1 MEFRILGPLK
11 ATDGVRELTPP
22 RPKTRALLALLL
34 LRAGQIVSP
43 DEALDALWGERPP
56 PAARNAL
63 QGHVA
68 ALRKLFGSD
77 RIETR
82 GGGYALQLEEDE
94 LDLHRF
100 ERLLTEAQDRDPL
113 AKAETLAYALALF
126 RGAPLEDFRYDSFAN
141 GEAARIDELRQFA
154 LEEWIDAQLALGRHA
169 LLVAKLEQLVS
180 EEPLRERLRGQH
192 MLALYRSGR
201 QAESLE
207 AYRRARS
214 TFRDE
219 LGVEPGQ
226 ALQRLQRRILE
237 QDPELELPEAVTAS
251 TGRIPTP
258 PTPMI
263 GRARELAEAR
273 DLLLRRDV
281 RLVTLTGPGGIGKTR
296 IALELAR
303 AALPRFPGG
312 TFFVP
317 LAALTDPALVLPT
330 LVRATGVDDATAPG
344 LEQALARLAA
354 RAALIVVDNF
364 EHLIA
369 AAPEV
374 GELLAAGPAL
384 KLLVT
389 SRQAL
394 RLEEEHLYRVPPLG
408 ADPATALFLDRA
420 QAVRLDLGRGE
431 ATVTTVA
438 EICRRLDNL
447 PLAIELAA
455 ARTPLFSPR
464 DLLARIDERFEL
476 LTGAS
481 RHHPERQQ
489 TLRRTLEWS
498 YDLLEAEEKRLLAR
512 LAVFAGGWTLDA
524 ADGVCGEGI
533 EVVDGLSS
541 LIDKSLLHVDAREVE
556 PRQGML
562 DTIRSFAAERLAE
575 SGEADELQRRHA
587 AFFLKLAEEAE
598 PHLRGSPQEWLDV
611 LDLEHDNFRVAIDRL
626 NGVDDRQLALRL
638 TGALWRFWYLR
649 GHLVEGRRRLEEGL
663 RGHDLPTPERARAL
677 HGAAVLATQ
686 AGDVPAARARAEE
699 ALALHAELGDVW
711 GAAYSQ
717 FLLGNVHVGEG
728 DLAAA
733 EQLYEESAH
742 GLVELGDEHSALL
755 VNRNL
760 AAISSEL
767 GDDVRARAL
776 HEDNLR
782 RARATGNARIEAST
796 LGHLAEI
803 ALHDDRLDDAISM
816 LEESLAIHRRVGD
829 RLDAAVDL
837 CRYAGA
843 ITGSGRAQTAARL
856 LSGFESWHDDVGPLR
871 RSWVAELNRSTLA
884 AVRTQLGE
892 AAFAEAWDDGRRL
905 TVQEA
910 ITLALDT
917 PSRVRSEA
925 PPPP

>member
-1 MEFRILGPLK
+1 LEFRVLGPLQ
-11 ATDGVRELTPP
+11 ATDGVRDLTPA
-22 RPKTRALLALLL
+22 RPKSRALLALLL
-34 LRAGQIVSP
+34 LRAGRVVSP
-43 DEALDALWGERPP
+43 DEALDALWGEHPP

-68 ALRKLFGSD
+68 ALRRLFGSD

-100 ERLLTEAQDRDPL
+100 ERLLTDAQDRDPL
-113 AKAETLAYALALF
+113 EKAETLAYALALF
-126 RGAPLEDFRYDSFAN
+126 RGAPLEDFRYDSFAR

-154 LEEWIDAQLALGRHA
+154 LEEWVEAQLALGRHA
-169 LLVAKLEQLVS
+169 RLVAKLEQLVS
-180 EEPLRERLRGQH
+180 EEPLRERLHAQY

-201 QAESLE
+201 QAEALE

-214 TFRDE
+214 TFQDE
-219 LGVEPGQ
+219 LGIEPAQ
-226 ALQRLQRRILE
+226 ALQHLQRRILE
-237 QDPELELPEAVTAS
+237 QDPELDLPEALPAAS
-251 TGRIPTP
+251 GRIPTP

-281 RLVTLTGPGGIGKTR
+281 RLVTLTGPGGVGKTR

-312 TFFVP
+312 TFFAP
-317 LAALTDPALVLPT
+317 LAALADPALVLPT
-330 LVRATGVDDATAPG
+330 LTRAAGVDEATAGG

-354 RAALIVVDNF
+354 RDALIVVDNF

-374 GELLAAGPAL
+374 GRLLGAGTAL

-394 RLEEEHLYRVPPLG
+394 RLEEEHVYRVPPLD

-420 QAVRLDLGRGE
+420 QAVRLDVGGGQ
-431 ATVTTVA
+431 ATVATVA
-438 EICRRLDNL
+438 QICRRLDHL

-455 ARTPLFSPR
+455 ARTPLFSPQ

-481 RHHPERQQ
+481 RHHPARQQ

-498 YDLLEAEEKRLLAR
+498 YDLLEPEEQRLLAR

-524 ADGVCGEGI
+524 ASDVCGEGI
-533 EVVDGLSS
+533 EVVDALSS
-541 LIDKSLLHVDAREVE
+541 LTDKSLLHVDATDVE
-556 PRQGML
+556 PRPGML
-562 DTIRSFAAERLAE
+562 ETIRSFAAERLDQ
-575 SGEADELQRRHA
+575 SGEAEELQRSHA
-587 AFFLKLAEEAE
+587 AFFLGLAEEAE
-598 PHLRGSPQEWLDV
+598 PHLRGNPREWLDA

-626 NGVDDRQLALRL
+626 TSLEERQLVLRL

-649 GHLVEGRRRLEEGL
+649 GYLEEGRRRLEEGL
-663 RGHDLPTPERARAL
+663 RGDDLPTPERARAL

-686 AGDVPAARARAEE
+686 AGDVPTARARAEE
-699 ALALHAELGDVW
+699 ALALHSQLGDVW
-711 GAAYSQ
+711 GAAYSR

-728 DLAAA
+728 DRAAA
-733 EQLYEESAH
+733 KELYEESARVF
-742 GLVELGDEHSALL
+742 VELADEHSALL
-755 VNRNL
+755 ANRNL
-760 AAISSEL
+760 AAISSGL
-767 GDDVRARAL
+767 GDDARARTL

-796 LGHLAEI
+796 LGHLAAI
-803 ALHDDRLDDAISM
+803 ALDDGRLDDAMSM
-816 LEESLAIHRRVGD
+816 LEESLAVHRRVGD
-829 RLDAAVDL
+829 RLDVAVDL

-843 ITGSGRAQTAARL
+843 LAATGRARTAARL
-856 LSGFESWHDDVGPLR
+856 LSGFESWHDEVGPLR

-892 AAFAEAWDDGRRL
+892 TVLAEAWEDGRRL
-905 TVQEA
+905 NVQEA
-910 ITLALDT
+910 ISLALST
-917 PSRVRSEA
+917 RGRA
-925 PPPP
+925 